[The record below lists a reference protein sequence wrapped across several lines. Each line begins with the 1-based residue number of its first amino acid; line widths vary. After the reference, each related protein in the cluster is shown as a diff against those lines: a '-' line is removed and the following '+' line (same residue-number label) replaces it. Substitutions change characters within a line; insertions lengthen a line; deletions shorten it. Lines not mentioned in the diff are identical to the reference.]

1 MSTPLASLLNEEE
14 LEFQKTVRR
23 FMESEVVPLTPE
35 MEAKG
40 IFPRSLF
47 RSMGELGLLGSFFPE
62 EYGGAGAPLTTRAI
76 VSEEMARV
84 NAGLDISVFADIVL
98 FARALNTHG
107 TPEQKQK
114 YLVPV
119 LRGEKIGSMA
129 ITEPKGGSDAL
140 SARTHAR
147 KEGGDYVINGSKT
160 FITNAPIADFI
171 LVIARTSGEDRK
183 IDGGTWFIV
192 ERGTPGLETGQPLHK
207 MGMKSSPTGEVFL
220 NALHKMGMKSSPT
233 GEVFLNDVRVPASQ
247 ILGEAE
253 RGFHYLME
261 SLDVERVLEGA
272 STIGIAQGCLDAAAA
287 YVQERKVFGRKIAEY
302 QLIQE
307 KIAAM
312 AVGIEMSRTMLYR
325 LLHAV
330 GRGEKVTREAAILK
344 LYSSQMAVQ
353 ASNDTVQIFGG
364 YGYMEEYPA
373 ARLYRD
379 AKHHEIGAGT
389 TEIMKIIISRET
401 LKAQSLR

>member
-1 MSTPLASLLNEEE
+1 MIPPLASLLSDDE
-14 LEFQKTVRR
+14 LAFQRVVRK
-23 FMESEVVPLTPE
+23 FMDTEVAPLTPE

-40 IFPRSLF
+40 VFPISLF
-47 RSMGELGLLGSFFPE
+47 KKMADLGILGSFLPE
-62 EYGGAGAPLTTRAI
+62 QYGGAGASIVTRAI

-98 FARALNTHG
+98 FARALNAHG
-107 TPEQKQK
+107 SEEQKQK

-129 ITEPKGGSDAL
+129 ITEQKGGSDAL
-140 SARTHAR
+140 SARTSAR
-147 KEGGDYVINGSKT
+147 RDGNDFIINGSKI
-160 FITNAPIADFI
+160 FITNAPIADYI
-171 LVIARTSGEDRK
+171 LVLTRTSGEDRK

-192 ERGTPGLETGQPLHK
+192 ERGTPGMETGKPLQK
-207 MGMKSSPTGEVFL
+207 MGMRSSPTGEVFL
-220 NALHKMGMKSSPT
+220 T
-233 GEVFLNDVRVPASQ
+233 DVRAPASQ
-247 ILGEAE
+247 VLGEID

-272 STIGIAQGCLDAAAA
+272 SNVGIAQACLDAASA
-287 YVQERKVFGRKIAEY
+287 YVEERRVFGRRIAEY

-307 KIAAM
+307 KIATM

-330 GRGEKVTREAAILK
+330 ERGEKVTREAAILK

-353 ASNDTVQIFGG
+353 ASNDAVQIFGG
-364 YGYMEEYPA
+364 YGYMEEYPV

-389 TEIMKIIISRET
+389 TEIMKVIISRET
-401 LKAQSLR
+401 LKLRSAR

>member
-1 MSTPLASLLNEEE
+1 MTASIASLLNDDE
-14 LEFQKTVRR
+14 LELKRTARR
-23 FMESEVVPLTPE
+23 FMEAEVVPLTPE

-47 RSMGELGLLGSFFPE
+47 RSMGDLGLLGSFFPE
-62 EYGGAGAPLTTRAI
+62 AYGGAGASLSTRAVI
-76 VSEEMARV
+76 SEEMARV

-107 TPEQKQK
+107 TEEQKQK
-114 YLVPV
+114 YLAPV

-140 SARTHAR
+140 SARTNAR
-147 KEGGDYVINGSKT
+147 KDGGDYVINGSKT
-160 FITNAPIADFI
+160 FITNAPVADFI
-171 LVIARTSGEDRK
+171 LVIARTSGEARK
-183 IDGGTWFIV
+183 IDGGTWFIL
-192 ERGTPGLETGQPLHK
+192 ERGMSGLETGTPFHK
-207 MGMKSSPTGEVFL
+207 MGMKSSPTGEVFM
-220 NALHKMGMKSSPT
+220 A
-233 GEVFLNDVRVPASQ
+233 DVRVPASQ
-247 ILGEAE
+247 VLGEVD

-272 STIGIAQGCLDAAAA
+272 STVGIAQGCLDAATA
-287 YVQERKVFGRKIAEY
+287 YVQERQVFGRKIADY

-307 KIAAM
+307 KIATM

-325 LLHAV
+325 LLRAV
-330 GRGEKVTREAAILK
+330 ERGEKVTREAAILK

-353 ASNDTVQIFGG
+353 ASNDAVQIFGG
-364 YGYMEEYPA
+364 YGYMEEYPV

-401 LKAQSLR
+401 LKMRNAG

>member
-1 MSTPLASLLNEEE
+1 MTMPPLASLLTDDETA
-14 LEFQKTVRR
+14 FQATVRR
-23 FMESEVVPLTPE
+23 FMQHEVAALTPT
-35 MEAKG
+35 MEASG
-40 IFPRSLF
+40 EPPRDLF
-47 RSMGELGLLGSFFPE
+47 RRMGELGLLGSFFPE
-62 EYGGAGAPLTTRAI
+62 EYGGAGASLVTRAI

-98 FARALNTHG
+98 FARAVANHG
-107 TPEQKQK
+107 SEAQKRK
-114 YLVPV
+114 YLVPI
-119 LRGEKIGSMA
+119 LSGDKIGSMA

-140 SARTHAR
+140 SARTTAR
-147 KEGGDYVINGSKT
+147 RDGDDYVLNGSKT
-160 FITNAPIADFI
+160 FITNAPIADYI
-171 LVIARTSGEDRK
+171 LVIARTSGDARQ
-183 IDGGTWFIV
+183 IAGGTWFIL
-192 ERGTPGLETGQPLHK
+192 ERGMPGLSTGKPFHK
-207 MGMKSSPTGEVFL
+207 LGMKSSPTGEVF
-220 NALHKMGMKSSPT
+220 MS
-233 GEVFLNDVRVPASQ
+233 DVRVPASHV
-247 ILGEAE
+247 LGEVD

-272 STIGIAQGCLDAAAA
+272 STIGIAQACLDAAAA
-287 YVQERKVFGRKIAEY
+287 YAQEREVFGKKISQY

-330 GRGEKVTREAAILK
+330 ERGEKVTREAAILK

-353 ASNDTVQIFGG
+353 AAADTVQIFGG

-389 TEIMKIIISRET
+389 SEIMKIIISRET
-401 LKAQSLR
+401 LRQVDGR

>member
-1 MSTPLASLLNEEE
+1 MTEPLASLLDEDEV
-14 LEFQKTVRR
+14 EFQRTVRR
-23 FMESEVVPLTPE
+23 FMETEVAPLTSQ
-35 MEAKG
+35 MEAEG
-40 IFPRSLF
+40 MFPRSLF
-47 RSMGELGLLGSFFPE
+47 RAMGNLGLLGSFFPE
-62 EYGGAGAPLTTRAI
+62 QYGGSDAPLTTRAI

-107 TPEQKQK
+107 TEEQKRK

-140 SARTHAR
+140 SARTNAR
-147 KEGGDYVINGSKT
+147 RDGGDYVINGSKT

-171 LVIARTSGEDRK
+171 LVIARTSGEARK

-192 ERGTPGLETGQPLHK
+192 ERGTPGLETGKPLQK

-220 NALHKMGMKSSPT
+220 T
-233 GEVFLNDVRVPASQ
+233 DVRVPATQ
-247 ILGEAE
+247 VLGEVD

-272 STIGIAQGCLDAAAA
+272 STVGIAQGCLDAATA
-287 YVQERKVFGRKIAEY
+287 YVEERQVFGRKIAEY

-330 GRGEKVTREAAILK
+330 GRGETVTREAAILK

-353 ASNDTVQIFGG
+353 ASNDAVQIFGG
-364 YGYMEEYPA
+364 YGYMEEYPV

-389 TEIMKIIISRET
+389 TEIMKIIICRET
-401 LKAQSLR
+401 LKLRNSR

>member
-1 MSTPLASLLNEEE
+1 MTTPIASLLNDDE
-14 LEFQKTVRR
+14 LELQKTVRR
-23 FMESEVVPLTPE
+23 FMETRVAPLIPE
-35 MEAKG
+35 MEANG
-40 IFPRSLF
+40 MFPRSLF
-47 RSMGELGLLGSFFPE
+47 RFMGDLGLLGSFFPE
-62 EYGGAGAPLTTRAI
+62 EYGGAGSSLTSRAI
-76 VSEEMARV
+76 ISEETARV

-107 TPEQKQK
+107 TDEQKQK

-119 LRGEKIGSMA
+119 LRGDKIGSMA

-140 SARTHAR
+140 SARTNAC
-147 KEGGDYVINGSKT
+147 KDGGYYIINGSKT

-171 LVIARTSGEDRK
+171 LVIARTGGEARK
-183 IDGGTWFIV
+183 IDGGTWFIL
-192 ERGTPGLETGQPLHK
+192 ERATPGLVTGNPLHK
-207 MGMKSSPTGEVFL
+207 MGMKSSPTGEVF
-220 NALHKMGMKSSPT
+220 MT
-233 GEVFLNDVRVPASQ
+233 DVRVPASQ
-247 ILGEAE
+247 VLGEVD

-272 STIGIAQGCLDAAAA
+272 STLGIAQGCLDAATA
-287 YVQERKVFGRKIAEY
+287 YAQERQVFGRKIADY

-307 KIAAM
+307 KIATM

-330 GRGEKVTREAAILK
+330 DRGEKVTREAAILK

-353 ASNDTVQIFGG
+353 ASNDAVQIFGG
-364 YGYMEEYPA
+364 YGYMEEYPV
-373 ARLYRD
+373 ARFYRD

-389 TEIMKIIISRET
+389 SEIMKIIISRET
-401 LKAQSLR
+401 LKMRNFGW

>member
-1 MSTPLASLLNEEE
+1 MIPALAPLLSDDE
-14 LEFQKTVRR
+14 LEFQRTVRR
-23 FMESEVVPLTPE
+23 FMEAEVAPLTPE

-40 IFPRSLF
+40 AFPRELF
-47 RSMGELGLLGSFFPE
+47 PAMGDLGFLGSFFPE
-62 EYGGAGAPLTTRAI
+62 EYGGAGASLVTRAI

-107 TPEQKQK
+107 SEEQKQK

-119 LRGEKIGSMA
+119 LRGDKIGAMA
-129 ITEPKGGSDAL
+129 ITEPRGGSDAL
-140 SARTHAR
+140 SAQTNAR
-147 KEGGDYVINGSKT
+147 RDGGDYLINGSKI
-160 FITNAPIADFI
+160 FITNAPVADFI
-171 LVIARTSGEDRK
+171 LVIARTSGEARK

-192 ERGTPGLETGQPLHK
+192 ERGTPGLETGKPLHK
-207 MGMKSSPTGEVFL
+207 LGMKSSPTGEVFL
-220 NALHKMGMKSSPT
+220 S
-233 GEVFLNDVRVPASQ
+233 DVRVPAEQ
-247 ILGEAE
+247 VLGEVD

-272 STIGIAQGCLDAAAA
+272 STIGIAQGCLDAAVA
-287 YVQERKVFGRKIAEY
+287 YAQQRQVFGRKIAEY

-312 AVGIEMSRTMLYR
+312 AVGLEMSRTMLYR

-330 GRGEKVTREAAILK
+330 VRGEKVTREAAILK

-353 ASNDTVQIFGG
+353 ASNDAVQIFGG
-364 YGYMEEYPA
+364 YGYMEEYPV

-389 TEIMKIIISRET
+389 SEIMKIIISRET
-401 LKAQSLR
+401 LKMHGRR

>member
-1 MSTPLASLLNEEE
+1 MTKSIASLFDEEE
-14 LEFQKTVRR
+14 LEFQRTVRR
-23 FMESEVVPLTPE
+23 FMETEVVPLTPQ
-35 MEAKG
+35 MEAEG
-40 IFPRSLF
+40 VFPRSLF
-47 RSMGELGLLGSFFPE
+47 RAMGDLGLLGSFFPE
-62 EYGGAGAPLTTRAI
+62 QYGGSGAALTTRAI

-107 TPEQKQK
+107 TGEQKQK

-119 LRGEKIGSMA
+119 LRGEKIGAMA

-140 SARTHAR
+140 SARTSAR
-147 KEGGDYVINGSKT
+147 KDGSDYVINGSKT

-171 LVIARTSGEDRK
+171 LVIARISDGARK

-192 ERGTPGLETGQPLHK
+192 ERGTPGLETGKPLHK

-220 NALHKMGMKSSPT
+220 T
-233 GEVFLNDVRVPASQ
+233 DVRVPAAQ
-247 ILGEAE
+247 VLGEVD

-272 STIGIAQGCLDAAAA
+272 STVGIAQSCLDAATT
-287 YVQERKVFGRKIAEY
+287 YVQERRVFGRKIREY

-307 KIAAM
+307 KIATM

-330 GRGEKVTREAAILK
+330 GRGETVTREAAILK

-353 ASNDTVQIFGG
+353 ASNDAVQIFGG
-364 YGYMEEYPA
+364 YGYMEEYPV

-401 LKAQSLR
+401 LRMRC

>member
-1 MSTPLASLLNEEE
+1 MTAAIASLLNADE
-14 LEFQKTVRR
+14 LELQRTARR

-40 IFPRSLF
+40 VFPRSLF
-47 RSMGELGLLGSFFPE
+47 RSMGDLGLLGSFFPE
-62 EYGGAGAPLTTRAI
+62 TYGGAGAPLSSRAVI
-76 VSEEMARV
+76 SEEMARV

-107 TPEQKQK
+107 TEEQKQK

-140 SARTHAR
+140 SARTNAR
-147 KEGGDYVINGSKT
+147 KDGGDYVINGSKT
-160 FITNAPIADFI
+160 FITNAPVADFI
-171 LVIARTSGEDRK
+171 LVIARTSGEARK
-183 IDGGTWFIV
+183 IDGGTWFIL
-192 ERGTPGLETGQPLHK
+192 ERGMPGLETGTPFHK
-207 MGMKSSPTGEVFL
+207 MGMKSSPTGEVF
-220 NALHKMGMKSSPT
+220 MT
-233 GEVFLNDVRVPASQ
+233 DVRVPASQ
-247 ILGEAE
+247 VLGEVD

-272 STIGIAQGCLDAAAA
+272 STIGIAQGCLDAATA
-287 YVQERKVFGRKIAEY
+287 YVQERQVFGRRIADY

-307 KIAAM
+307 KIATM

-330 GRGEKVTREAAILK
+330 ERGEKVTREAAILK

-353 ASNDTVQIFGG
+353 ASNDAVQIFGG
-364 YGYMEEYPA
+364 YGYMEEYPV

-401 LKAQSLR
+401 LKMRNAG

>member
-1 MSTPLASLLNEEE
+1 MIQPLSSLLNDEE
-14 LEFQKTVRR
+14 LQFQRVVRK
-23 FMESEVVPLTPE
+23 FMDTEVAPLTPE

-40 IFPRSLF
+40 VFPISLF
-47 RSMGELGLLGSFFPE
+47 GKMADLGILGSFLPE
-62 EYGGAGAPLTTRAI
+62 QYGGGGASIVTRAI

-98 FARALNTHG
+98 FARALNAHG
-107 TPEQKQK
+107 AEEQKQK

-129 ITEPKGGSDAL
+129 ITEQKGGSDAL
-140 SARTHAR
+140 SARTSAR
-147 KEGGDYVINGSKT
+147 RDGDDFIINGSKI

-171 LVIARTSGEDRK
+171 LVLTRTSGEDRK

-192 ERGTPGLETGQPLHK
+192 ERGAPGMETGKPLQK

-220 NALHKMGMKSSPT
+220 T
-233 GEVFLNDVRVPASQ
+233 DVRVSAAQ
-247 ILGEAE
+247 VLGEVD

-272 STIGIAQGCLDAAAA
+272 SNLGIAQACLDAASA
-287 YVQERKVFGRKIAEY
+287 YVEERRVFGRKIAEY

-330 GRGEKVTREAAILK
+330 ERGEKVTREAAILK

-353 ASNDTVQIFGG
+353 ASNDAVQIFGG
-364 YGYMEEYPA
+364 YGYMEEYPV

-389 TEIMKIIISRET
+389 TEIMKVIICRET
-401 LKAQSLR
+401 LKMRATR

>member
-1 MSTPLASLLNEEE
+1 MIPPIASLLSDEEF
-14 LEFQKTVRR
+14 EFQRTVRR
-23 FMESEVVPLTPE
+23 FMESEVVPLTPK
-35 MEAKG
+35 MEAEG
-40 IFPRSLF
+40 VFPRSLF
-47 RSMGELGLLGSFFPE
+47 QSMAGLGLLGSFFPE
-62 EYGGAGAPLTTRAI
+62 EYGGAGASLTTRAI

-107 TPEQKQK
+107 TKEQKQK

-119 LRGEKIGSMA
+119 LRGDKIGSMA

-140 SARTHAR
+140 SARTIAR
-147 KEGGDYVINGSKT
+147 RDGGDYIINGSKT

-171 LVIARTSGEDRK
+171 LVIARTSGEARK

-192 ERGTPGLETGQPLHK
+192 ERGTPGLETGKPLQK
-207 MGMKSSPTGEVFL
+207 LGMRSSPTGEVFL
-220 NALHKMGMKSSPT
+220 T
-233 GEVFLNDVRVPASQ
+233 DVRLPASQ
-247 ILGEAE
+247 VLGEVD

-272 STIGIAQGCLDAAAA
+272 STVGIAQGCLDAAAT
-287 YVQERKVFGRKIAEY
+287 YVQERQVFGRKIAEY

-353 ASNDTVQIFGG
+353 ASNDAVQIFGG
-364 YGYMEEYPA
+364 YGYMEEYPV

-401 LKAQSLR
+401 LKIRDSR

>member
-220 NALHKMGMKSSPT
+220 N
-233 GEVFLNDVRVPASQ
+233 DVRVPASQ

-401 LKAQSLR
+401 LKARSLR

>member
-1 MSTPLASLLNEEE
+1 MTFPTRLSSLLNDEEAA
-14 LEFQKTVRR
+14 FQAVVRR
-23 FMESEVVPLTPE
+23 FMQNEVAPLTPE
-35 MEAKG
+35 MEAAG
-40 IFPRSLF
+40 EPPRALF
-47 RSMGELGLLGSFFPE
+47 RAMGELGLLGSFFPE
-62 EYGGAGAPLTTRAI
+62 AYGGSGASLVTRAI

-98 FARALNTHG
+98 FARAINKHG
-107 TPEQKQK
+107 TEAQKQQ

-119 LRGEKIGSMA
+119 LKGEKIASMA

-140 SARTHAR
+140 SARTFAR
-147 KEGGDYVINGSKT
+147 RDGDDYMLNGTKT
-160 FITNAPIADFI
+160 FITNAPIADYI
-171 LVIARTSGEDRK
+171 VVIARTSGEDRQ
-183 IDGGTWFIV
+183 INGGTWFIL
-192 ERGTPGLETGQPLHK
+192 ERGMSGLETGKPLHK
-207 MGMKSSPTGEVFL
+207 LGMRSSPTGEVF
-220 NALHKMGMKSSPT
+220 MS
-233 GEVFLNDVRVPASQ
+233 DVRVPASHV
-247 ILGEAE
+247 LGEVD

-272 STIGIAQGCLDAAAA
+272 STVGIAQACLDAASP
-287 YVQERKVFGRKIAEY
+287 YVQEREVFGKKIAQY

-312 AVGIEMSRTMLYR
+312 GAGIELSRTMLYR

-330 GRGEKVTREAAILK
+330 ERGEKVTREAAILK

-353 ASNDTVQIFGG
+353 AAADTVQIFGG

-389 TEIMKIIISRET
+389 SEIMKVIIARET
-401 LKAQSLR
+401 LRNASDA

>member
-1 MSTPLASLLNEEE
+1 MTNPIASLLNDEE
-14 LEFQKTVRR
+14 LEFQRTVRR
-23 FMESEVVPLTPE
+23 FMETEVAPLTPQ
-35 MEAKG
+35 MEADG
-40 IFPRSLF
+40 VFPRSLF
-47 RSMGELGLLGSFFPE
+47 RAMGDVGLLGTFFPE
-62 EYGGAGAPLTTRAI
+62 QYGGSGAPLTTRAI

-107 TPEQKQK
+107 TEEQKRK
-114 YLVPV
+114 YLVPI

-140 SARTHAR
+140 SARTSAR
-147 KEGGDYVINGSKT
+147 KDGGDYVINGSKT

-171 LVIARTSGEDRK
+171 LVIARTSGEARK

-192 ERGTPGLETGQPLHK
+192 ERGTPGLETGKPLHK

-220 NALHKMGMKSSPT
+220 T
-233 GEVFLNDVRVPASQ
+233 DVRVPATQ
-247 ILGEAE
+247 VLGEVD

-261 SLDVERVLEGA
+261 SLDIERVLEGA
-272 STIGIAQGCLDAAAA
+272 STVGIAQGCLDAATA
-287 YVQERKVFGRKIAEY
+287 YVQERQVFGRKIAEY

-330 GRGEKVTREAAILK
+330 ERGEMVTREAAILK

-353 ASNDTVQIFGG
+353 ASNDAVQIFGG
-364 YGYMEEYPA
+364 YGYMEEYPV

-401 LKAQSLR
+401 LKMRNSR

>member
-1 MSTPLASLLNEEE
+1 MIPPIASLLSDEEF
-14 LEFQKTVRR
+14 EFQRTVRR
-23 FMESEVVPLTPE
+23 FMESEVVPLTPK
-35 MEAKG
+35 MEAEG
-40 IFPRSLF
+40 VFPRSLF
-47 RSMGELGLLGSFFPE
+47 QSMAGLGLLGSFFPE
-62 EYGGAGAPLTTRAI
+62 EYGGAGASLTTRAI

-107 TPEQKQK
+107 TKEQKQK

-119 LRGEKIGSMA
+119 LRGDKIGSMA

-140 SARTHAR
+140 SARTIAR
-147 KEGGDYVINGSKT
+147 RDGGDYIINGSKT

-171 LVIARTSGEDRK
+171 LVIARTSGEARK
-183 IDGGTWFIV
+183 IDGGTWFIA
-192 ERGTPGLETGQPLHK
+192 ERGTPGLETGKPLQK
-207 MGMKSSPTGEVFL
+207 LGMRSSPTGEVFL
-220 NALHKMGMKSSPT
+220 T
-233 GEVFLNDVRVPASQ
+233 DVRLPASQ
-247 ILGEAE
+247 VLGEVD

-272 STIGIAQGCLDAAAA
+272 STVGIAQGCLDAAAT
-287 YVQERKVFGRKIAEY
+287 YVQERQVFGRKIAEY

-353 ASNDTVQIFGG
+353 ASNDAVQIFGG
-364 YGYMEEYPA
+364 YGYMEEYPV

-401 LKAQSLR
+401 LKIRDSR

>member
-1 MSTPLASLLNEEE
+1 MTSSIASLLNDDE
-14 LEFQKTVRR
+14 LELRRTARR
-23 FMESEVVPLTPE
+23 FMETEVAPLTPE

-40 IFPRSLF
+40 VFPRSLF
-47 RSMGELGLLGSFFPE
+47 RSMGDVGLLGSFFPE
-62 EYGGAGAPLTTRAI
+62 AYGGAGATLASRAVI
-76 VSEEMARV
+76 SEEMARV

-107 TPEQKQK
+107 TEEQKQK

-140 SARTHAR
+140 SARTNAR
-147 KEGGDYVINGSKT
+147 KDGSDYVLNGSKT
-160 FITNAPIADFI
+160 FITNAPVADFI
-171 LVIARTSGEDRK
+171 LVIARTNGEARK
-183 IDGGTWFIV
+183 IDGGTWFIL
-192 ERGTPGLETGQPLHK
+192 ERGMPGLETGNPFHK
-207 MGMKSSPTGEVFL
+207 MGMKSSPTGEVF
-220 NALHKMGMKSSPT
+220 MT
-233 GEVFLNDVRVPASQ
+233 DVRVPASQ
-247 ILGEAE
+247 VLGEVD

-272 STIGIAQGCLDAAAA
+272 STVGIAQGCLDAATA
-287 YVQERKVFGRKIAEY
+287 YVQERQVFGRKIADY

-312 AVGIEMSRTMLYR
+312 AVGIEMSRTLLYR
-325 LLHAV
+325 LLRAV
-330 GRGEKVTREAAILK
+330 EREEKVTREAAILK

-353 ASNDTVQIFGG
+353 ASNDAVQIFGG
-364 YGYMEEYPA
+364 YGYMEEYPV
-373 ARLYRD
+373 ARPYRD

-389 TEIMKIIISRET
+389 SEIMKIIISRET
-401 LKAQSLR
+401 LKMRNIGG

>member
-1 MSTPLASLLNEEE
+1 
-14 LEFQKTVRR
+14 
-23 FMESEVVPLTPE
+23 
-35 MEAKG
+35 
-40 IFPRSLF
+40 
-47 RSMGELGLLGSFFPE
+47 
-62 EYGGAGAPLTTRAI
+62 
-76 VSEEMARV
+76 MARV

-107 TPEQKQK
+107 TEEQKQK

-147 KEGGDYVINGSKT
+147 KDGGDYIINGSKT

-171 LVIARTSGEDRK
+171 LVIARTSGEARR

-192 ERGTPGLETGQPLHK
+192 ERGTPGLETGQPLQK

-220 NALHKMGMKSSPT
+220 T
-233 GEVFLNDVRVPASQ
+233 DVRVPASQ
-247 ILGEAE
+247 VLGEPE

-287 YVQERKVFGRKIAEY
+287 YVQEREVFGRKIGEY

-307 KIAAM
+307 KIATM

-353 ASNDTVQIFGG
+353 ASNDAVQIFGG
-364 YGYMEEYPA
+364 YGYMEEYPV

-389 TEIMKIIISRET
+389 TEIMKIIIARET
-401 LKAQSLR
+401 LKAWNSR

>member
-1 MSTPLASLLNEEE
+1 MSQLIASLLNDEE

-23 FMESEVVPLTPE
+23 FMEAEVAPRTPE

-40 IFPRSLF
+40 IFPRELF
-47 RSMGELGLLGSFFPE
+47 RAMGELGLLGSFFPE
-62 EYGGAGAPLTTRAI
+62 QYGGAGAPLTTRAI

-107 TPEQKQK
+107 TEEQKQK

-140 SARTHAR
+140 SARTNAR
-147 KEGGDYVINGSKT
+147 KDGGDYVINGSKI

-171 LVIARTSGEDRK
+171 LVIARTSGEARR
-183 IDGGTWFIV
+183 IDGGTWFII

-207 MGMKSSPTGEVFL
+207 LGMKSSPTGEVFL
-220 NALHKMGMKSSPT
+220 T
-233 GEVFLNDVRVPASQ
+233 DVRVPAAQ
-247 ILGEAE
+247 VLGEVD

-272 STIGIAQGCLDAAAA
+272 STIGIAQGCLDATAA
-287 YVQERKVFGRKIAEY
+287 YVQERQVFGRKIAEY

-312 AVGIEMSRTMLYR
+312 AVGIELSRTMLYR

-353 ASNDTVQIFGG
+353 ASNDAVQAFGG
-364 YGYMEEYPA
+364 YGYMEEYPV

-389 TEIMKIIISRET
+389 TEIMKIIIARET
-401 LKAQSLR
+401 LKAQALR

>member
-1 MSTPLASLLNEEE
+1 MSTPIASLLSPEEI
-14 LEFQKTVRR
+14 EFQRTVRR
-23 FMESEVVPLTPE
+23 FMETEVAPLTPE
-35 MEAKG
+35 METKG
-40 IFPRSLF
+40 VFPRSLF
-47 RSMGELGLLGSFFPE
+47 RSMGELGLLSSFFPE
-62 EYGGAGAPLTTRAI
+62 AYGGAGAPLTTRAI
-76 VSEEMARV
+76 VSEEMARI

-98 FARALNTHG
+98 FARALNAHG
-107 TPEQKQK
+107 TEEQKQK

-140 SARTHAR
+140 SARTSAR
-147 KEGGDYVINGSKT
+147 KDGDHYIINGSKT

-171 LVIARTSGEDRK
+171 LVIARTSGEPRR

-192 ERGTPGLETGQPLHK
+192 ERGTPGLETGQPLQK

-220 NALHKMGMKSSPT
+220 T
-233 GEVFLNDVRVPASQ
+233 DVRVSAAQ
-247 ILGEAE
+247 VLGEAE

-261 SLDVERVLEGA
+261 SLDTERVLEGA

-287 YVQERKVFGRKIAEY
+287 YAQERQVFGRKIAEY

-353 ASNDTVQIFGG
+353 ASNDAVQIFGG
-364 YGYMEEYPA
+364 YGYMEEYPV

-389 TEIMKIIISRET
+389 SEIMKIIIARET
-401 LKAQSLR
+401 LKARNAH

>member
-1 MSTPLASLLNEEE
+1 MIAPIAPLLSDEE
-14 LEFQKTVRR
+14 LEFQRTVRK
-23 FMESEVVPLTPE
+23 FMEAEVAPLTPE
-35 MEAKG
+35 MEASG

-47 RSMGELGLLGSFFPE
+47 RSMAALGLLGSFFPE
-62 EYGGAGAPLTTRAI
+62 RYGGAGASLTTRAI

-98 FARALNTHG
+98 FARALNTYG
-107 TPEQKQK
+107 TEEQKQK

-140 SARTHAR
+140 GARTNAR
-147 KEGGDYVINGSKT
+147 RESGDFVVNGSKT

-171 LVIARTSGEDRK
+171 LVIARTSGEARK
-183 IDGGTWFIV
+183 IDGGTWFII
-192 ERGTPGLETGQPLHK
+192 ERGTPGLETGKPLHK

-220 NALHKMGMKSSPT
+220 T
-233 GEVFLNDVRVPASQ
+233 DVRVPASQ
-247 ILGEAE
+247 VLGEVD
-253 RGFHYLME
+253 RGFYYLME

-272 STIGIAQGCLDAAAA
+272 STIGIAQGCLDASAA
-287 YVQERKVFGRKIAEY
+287 YVQERHVFGRKIAEY

-353 ASNDTVQIFGG
+353 ASNDAVQIFGG
-364 YGYMEEYPA
+364 NGYMEEYPV
-373 ARLYRD
+373 ARFYRD

-401 LKAQSLR
+401 LKMRDAR

>member
-220 NALHKMGMKSSPT
+220 N
-233 GEVFLNDVRVPASQ
+233 DVRVPASQ

>member
-1 MSTPLASLLNEEE
+1 MTTPLASLLSDEE
-14 LEFQKTVRR
+14 LEFQRTVRR
-23 FMESEVVPLTPE
+23 FMDSEVAPLTPR
-35 MEAKG
+35 MERDG
-40 IFPRSLF
+40 LFPRELF
-47 RSMGELGLLGSFFPE
+47 QAMGKLGLLGSFLPE
-62 EYGGAGAPLTTRAI
+62 QYGGAGAALTTRAI

-98 FARALNTHG
+98 FARALNSHG
-107 TPEQKQK
+107 TEEQKQK
-114 YLVPV
+114 YLVPI
-119 LRGEKIGSMA
+119 LRGDKIGSMA

-140 SARTHAR
+140 SARTTAR
-147 KEGGDYVINGSKT
+147 KDGGDYVINGSKT
-160 FITNAPIADFI
+160 FITNAPIADYI
-171 LVIARTSGEDRK
+171 LVIARTSGEARK
-183 IDGGTWFIV
+183 IDGGTWFIL
-192 ERGTPGLETGQPLHK
+192 ERGMAGLQTGKPLSK
-207 MGMKSSPTGEVFL
+207 MGMRSSPTGEVFL
-220 NALHKMGMKSSPT
+220 D
-233 GEVFLNDVRVPASQ
+233 DVRVPASQ
-247 ILGEAE
+247 VLGEPE

-272 STIGIAQGCLDAAAA
+272 STVGIAQGCLDAASA
-287 YVQERKVFGRKIAEY
+287 YVQERQVFGRKIGEY

-312 AVGIEMSRTMLYR
+312 AVGIELSRTMLYR

-353 ASNDTVQIFGG
+353 ASNDAVQIFGG
-364 YGYMEEYPA
+364 YGYMEDYPV

-389 TEIMKIIISRET
+389 SEIMKIIISRET
-401 LKAQSLR
+401 LKARPT

>member
-1 MSTPLASLLNEEE
+1 MTKAIASLLDDEE
-14 LEFQKTVRR
+14 LEFQRTVRR
-23 FMESEVVPLTPE
+23 FMETEVAPLTPQ
-35 MEAKG
+35 MEAEG
-40 IFPRSLF
+40 VFPRSLF
-47 RSMGELGLLGSFFPE
+47 RAMGDLGLLGSFFPE
-62 EYGGAGAPLTTRAI
+62 QYGGAGASLTTRAI

-107 TPEQKQK
+107 TEEQKQK
-114 YLVPV
+114 YLMPV
-119 LRGEKIGSMA
+119 LRGDKIGSMA
-129 ITEPKGGSDAL
+129 ITEPRGGSDAL
-140 SARTHAR
+140 SARTNAR

-171 LVIARTSGEDRK
+171 LVIARTSGEARK
-183 IDGGTWFIV
+183 IDSGTWFIV
-192 ERGTPGLETGQPLHK
+192 ERGTPGLETGKPLQK

-220 NALHKMGMKSSPT
+220 T
-233 GEVFLNDVRVPASQ
+233 DVRVPAAQ
-247 ILGEAE
+247 VLGEVD

-272 STIGIAQGCLDAAAA
+272 STVGIAQGCLDAATA
-287 YVQERKVFGRKIAEY
+287 YVQERQVFGRKIAEY

-307 KIAAM
+307 KIATM
-312 AVGIEMSRTMLYR
+312 SVGIEMSRTMLYR
-325 LLHAV
+325 LLRAV
-330 GRGEKVTREAAILK
+330 ARGETVTREAAILK

-353 ASNDTVQIFGG
+353 ASNDAVQIFGG
-364 YGYMEEYPA
+364 YGYMEEYPV

-389 TEIMKIIISRET
+389 SEIMKIIISRET
-401 LKAQSLR
+401 LKMRNSRR